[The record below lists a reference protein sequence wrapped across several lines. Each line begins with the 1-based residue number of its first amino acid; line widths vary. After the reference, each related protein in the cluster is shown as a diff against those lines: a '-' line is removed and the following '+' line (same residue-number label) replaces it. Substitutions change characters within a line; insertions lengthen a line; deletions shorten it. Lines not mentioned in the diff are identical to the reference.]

1 MNQHLSKRKALKEA
15 IPYLE
20 RFGLGEYSNKPPY
33 AMSGGM
39 RQRASFVRTILTGK
53 DILLFDEPFGAGAA
67 DVFLETERKVFRMSG
82 PEERERAVGLY
93 FTTPMTTAQVGE
105 APGLSDQAVPGTP
118 VGEGSP
124 VCRSYGGTHH
134 PAGDKGQGDRNRCRA
149 AEAGRRTAR
158 RGRRSGPRPGR
169 GVQGGMAA
177 LRAGNGNA
185 GQDDKPAPRRSRNA
199 GAVCD
204 DAEASRRGV
213 EESGPENALMREVS
227 EVAEKDPGADPR
239 RLSNREKTLPA
250 DRLRPACS
258 PGSMTCLPGIAPGG
272 HHCRHAGLSVDGY
285 AGLGTEAEE
294 AFAASKGRYGYRGIR
309 AMLGTG
315 VSEKAVRGIMAE
327 GDPTAHV
334 PRRRRYG
341 SHEGETTPAPGNLA
355 DRDFTAKSPNEKR
368 PADITRDQGRGR
380 EGRASRRRSTAMTA
394 GSSRAPPVPVPT
406 PGSPTGCPSRPR
418 RRCRRGRGPWCIP
431 TAACHC
437 RWPGWPDLMERHG
450 LIWSTGA
457 KGRSPDNAAAEGFF
471 GRMKTES
478 VHPGHWEERPRG
490 EVLALVGDCI
500 RWHDHGRI
508 KRSLGWMSPVQYRQ
522 S

>member
-1 MNQHLSKRKALKEA
+1 
-15 IPYLE
+15 
-20 RFGLGEYSNKPPY
+20 
-33 AMSGGM
+33 
-39 RQRASFVRTILTGK
+39 
-53 DILLFDEPFGAGAA
+53 
-67 DVFLETERKVFRMSG
+67 
-82 PEERERAVGLY
+82 
-93 FTTPMTTAQVGE
+93 
-105 APGLSDQAVPGTP
+105 
-118 VGEGSP
+118 
-124 VCRSYGGTHH
+124 
-134 PAGDKGQGDRNRCRA
+134 
-149 AEAGRRTAR
+149 
-158 RGRRSGPRPGR
+158 
-169 GVQGGMAA
+169 MAA

-185 GQDDKPAPRRSRNA
+185 GQADKPAPRRSRNA

-227 EVAEKDPGADPR
+227 EVSEKDPGADPR

-315 VSEKAVRGIMAE
+315 VSEKAVRGIIAE

-437 RWPGWPDLMERHG
+437 RCPGWPDLMERHG

-478 VHPGHWEERPRG
+478 VHPWHWEERPRG

-522 S
+522 SQGTAA